1 MAKGSGM
8 IHPNMA
14 TMLAF
19 ITTDAAVDQG
29 VLQELV
35 SRAVDDTFN
44 MITVDGDT
52 STNDMVLCMANG
64 RAGNA
69 PITRADE
76 DGARALAG
84 ALQWVMGY
92 LARAIARDGEGAT
105 KLVEIRVEGAP
116 DREAARRIARSV
128 AGSNLV
134 KTAVHGRDANW
145 GRIFCAAGYAGVDFD
160 PDRVDIAI
168 GDVQVAA
175 GGQGLPFD
183 EARAWEVL
191 GEDDVVIT
199 LNLNAG
205 TASAVAWTCDLSAEY
220 IRINASYRT

>member
-1 MAKGSGM
+1 
-8 IHPNMA
+8 IC
-14 TMLAF
+14 TRAF
-19 ITTDAAVDQG
+19 DAIIN
-29 VLQELV
+29 LL
-35 SRAVDDTFN
+35 
-44 MITVDGDT
+44 TVGGET
-52 STNDMVLCMANG
+52 STNDLVVCLANG

-175 GGQGLPFD
+175 GGQG
-183 EARAWEVL
+183 
-191 GEDDVVIT
+191 
-199 LNLNAG
+199 
-205 TASAVAWTCDLSAEY
+205 
-220 IRINASYRT
+220 